1 MSTEDIEIFEIETK
15 KTMVVHSTKAG
26 RKQEILPP
34 GSTLFAFALPDEIW
48 CLLREKK
55 MSAMIVPAV
64 YAFPNEHHPAV
75 HFEKPGTAL
84 FHSDFIVK
92 SPRRALSE
100 GLLSESTPDEVAL
113 SEEAIKAAVEQPVA
127 RPKM

>member
-1 MSTEDIEIFEIETK
+1 MNTEDIEIFEIETK

-34 GSTLFAFALPDEIW
+34 GSTLYAFALPDDIW
-48 CLLREKK
+48 CLLRQKK

-75 HFEKPGTAL
+75 RFEKPGSAL

-92 SPRRALSE
+92 SPRRTFDNEVAQGALSE
-100 GLLSESTPDEVAL
+100 D
-113 SEEAIKAAVEQPVA
+113 AIKAAVEQPVA

>member
-1 MSTEDIEIFEIETK
+1 MNTEDIEIFEIETK

-92 SPRRALSE
+92 SPRRTLNASPTNE
-100 GLLSESTPDEVAL
+100 AML
-113 SEEAIKAAVEQPVA
+113 SEEAIKAAVAQPVA

>member
-1 MSTEDIEIFEIETK
+1 MNTEDIEIFEIETR
-15 KTMVVHSTKAG
+15 KTMVVHSNKAG
-26 RKQEILPP
+26 RKEEILPP
-34 GSTLFAFALPDEIW
+34 GSTLYAFALPDEIW

-75 HFEKPGTAL
+75 RFEKPGTAL

-92 SPRRALSE
+92 TPRNALS
-100 GLLSESTPDEVAL
+100 A
-113 SEEAIKAAVEQPVA
+113 EATLNEQIIKAAINDTPA
-127 RPKM
+127 SRPKM